1 MTEQQGQRPD
11 ERLPVPR
18 EPGPAV
24 PPEPGAVVTREPAEV
39 DRFTAHPSAHTAGLT
54 PERAAKIVTQS
65 ASARWVAFLAVT
77 IVSLFVIV
85 YYFYDLGVPG
95 VANSSRLANEVADQQ
110 VTAVTQGYALFE
122 ANCARCHGAQGQG
135 GIGPTLND
143 QAKLLTHLT
152 PGYLMSVLTVGGRYV
167 CGDANSLMPIWSD
180 QGNPPG
186 PLNYRNLQE
195 LIAFITAPSTLQFQG
210 VDPTT
215 GQTVTMSGWRD
226 PSYVLPAGATPV
238 PACWKDAFTS
248 ASSPAASAAPSGAAA
263 SAAPSGSPAASGGA
277 AETVLQ
283 LAAANIA
290 YDQTDLTAPA
300 GVPFQIA
307 FTNNDAGIP
316 HNVSIHQG
324 SPTGTEVFKGA
335 IFTGVATQTYDVP
348 ALPAGT
354 YSFVCSVHPNMTG
367 TLTVK

>member
-1 MTEQQGQRPD
+1 
-11 ERLPVPR
+11 
-18 EPGPAV
+18 
-24 PPEPGAVVTREPAEV
+24 
-39 DRFTAHPSAHTAGLT
+39 
-54 PERAAKIVTQS
+54 
-65 ASARWVAFLAVT
+65 
-77 IVSLFVIV
+77 
-85 YYFYDLGVPG
+85 
-95 VANSSRLANEVADQQ
+95 
-110 VTAVTQGYALFE
+110 
-122 ANCARCHGAQGQG
+122 
-135 GIGPTLND
+135 
-143 QAKLLTHLT
+143 
-152 PGYLMSVLTVGGRYV
+152 VGGRYV

-186 PLNYRNLQE
+186 PLNYRTLPE
-195 LIAFITAPSTLQFQG
+195 LIAFITAPNTTQFQG

-215 GQTVTMSGWRD
+215 GQTVTLSGWRD
-226 PSYVLPAGATPV
+226 PTYVLPANATPV

-248 ASSPAASAAPSGAAA
+248 SASAAASPAASGAPSAAPSGGTAA
-263 SAAPSGSPAASGGA
+263 SPAASGGA
-277 AETVLQ
+277 AGTVLQ

-300 GVPFQIA
+300 NTPFQIA

-316 HNVSIHQG
+316 HNVSIHEG

-354 YSFVCSVHPNMTG
+354 YSFVCSVHPNMVG